1 MLFST
6 VVEFIRKTVLIPAVF
21 LAACG
26 GGSSPSGPSGPGA
39 TPTPGHPVNGFVFY
53 DENANGTLDTD
64 EVVRLPGATVG
75 VGGQTGQAAAEG
87 AFTVS
92 NVPSGAQSAQVLGTG
107 LPAYFA
113 AGPVV
118 TVDVPQVT
126 GAQVAVPA
134 TLEIGN
140 NRPNHFLAFG
150 DSITSGVG
158 GGPGGDYPSYLA
170 ADLRAYWGEAIL
182 INAGVPGTRSKQGEP
197 RMGPTVRQYRPAYT
211 LILYGTN
218 DWNEGSCRSSFPCYT
233 IDALRSM
240 ILQARDGGSNP
251 IIGTIPPANPAY
263 EDRNAAERNIWINDM
278 NELIRQMANE
288 EAVPIAEIHADFM
301 AEPSLE
307 ALFSDHVHPNEDGY
321 VLMTRS
327 WFNAITNPG
336 AASASRSFGF
346 FSFGS

>member
-1 MLFST
+1 MLFSMIVKLT
-6 VVEFIRKTVLIPAVF
+6 RKAVLISGSAF
-21 LAACG
+21 LVACG
-26 GGSSPSGPSGPGA
+26 GGSPPTGPSGPVS
-39 TPTPGHPVNGFVFY
+39 PTPGHPVSGFVFY
-53 DENANGTLDTD
+53 DENDNGALDAD
-64 EVVRLPGATVG
+64 EVVRLPGASVG
-75 VGGQTGQAAAEG
+75 VGGQTSRSATGG
-87 AFTVS
+87 LFTVA
-92 NVPSGAQSAQVLGTG
+92 NVPSGSQPAQVLGAG
-107 LPAYFA
+107 LPAYFK
-113 AGPVV
+113 AGVAV
-118 TVDVPQVT
+118 AVDVPQVT

-150 DSITSGVG
+150 DSITVGEG

-170 ADLRAYWGEAIL
+170 ADLRAFWGEAVV
-182 INAGVPGTRSKQGEP
+182 INAGVSGTRSKQGEP
-197 RMGPTVRQYRPAYT
+197 RMGLTVAQSRPAYS

-218 DWNEGSCRSSFPCYT
+218 DWNDGACRSSFPCYT

-288 EAVPIAEIHADFM
+288 EGVPIAEIHADFM
-301 AEPSLE
+301 AQPSLE
-307 ALFSDHVHPNEDGY
+307 AIFSDHVHPNEEGY
-321 VLMTRS
+321 VLMSRS

-336 AASASRSFGF
+336 ATNASRSFGF
-346 FSFGS
+346 FSLGS